1 METNKKNSHNRATNV
16 RGVEKLTPQDFKNL
30 PLMNKL
36 GVDPEILMT
45 ALRNKKDW
53 NDPDPYNLT
62 SPEVCAG
69 IAIPWSEE
77 YLIHNN
83 LF

>member
-1 METNKKNSHNRATNV
+1 
-16 RGVEKLTPQDFKNL
+16 
-30 PLMNKL
+30 MNKL

-69 IAIPWSEE
+69 IAQVWSDE

-83 LF
+83 LL